1 MICQGI
7 IKLYLHIHTLHFVI
21 QSLSP
26 PPTRT
31 QILPLSGLHSILQ
44 CMLTSARR
52 NRNDAVYPT
61 LGRIT
66 IRTIASPTTQSV
78 QRITARI
85 FYSGINCLV
94 RTMHESTL
102 LAAVLHWQ
110 QTPKQSRHN
119 ASKLYVVYIYNPRL
133 LWFYFLQ
140 PPKKTSFFLSFPSSR
155 FSTYVSFCR
164 IYIHTIRSIR
174 SHTCK
179 TAVF

>member
-1 MICQGI
+1 M
-7 IKLYLHIHTLHFVI
+7 YLCLCVFVCVCVCVCVCSGVELHE
-21 QSLSP
+21 
-26 PPTRT
+26 R
-31 QILPLSGLHSILQ
+31 PLSGLHSILQ

-94 RTMHESTL
+94 RTTHESTL

-140 PPKKTSFFLSFPSSR
+140 PPKKIFLFSFFSFFP
-155 FSTYVSFCR
+155 FFHVSFCR
-164 IYIHTIRSIR
+164 I
-174 SHTCK
+174 
-179 TAVF
+179 